1 LQADLCVGYALTQIF
16 IFYLMLNIYL
26 LLFEYIRAYAEFAVT
41 IQIQTDEPTILLLAG
56 GGQKNA

>member
-1 LQADLCVGYALTQIF
+1 
-16 IFYLMLNIYL
+16 MLNIYL